1 MEEMGMTNDQFEK
14 ILKMVILILD
24 GCEDLD
30 EAKKKISSL
39 LDS

>member
-30 EAKKKISSL
+30 EAKEKISSL
-39 LDS
+39 ID

>member
-1 MEEMGMTNDQFEK
+1 MEELGMTNDQFEK
-14 ILKMVILILD
+14 ILKMVPLILD

-30 EAKKKISSL
+30 EAKKKIRSL